1 MLKTKTYKRIVRIIC
16 IVLLLLL
23 VVAMFMLL
31 KVMGNYLELRS
42 IDEIWPEGENIIHQY
57 MLVFFA
63 VASVVFFIRMVW
75 LEAKCEKLKFKL
87 KTGDSKQDKKE
98 NEPEEE
104 QEEPKVQ
111 EEKTPV
117 IVKKSFKEPKSSK
130 EQKAL
135 TKKVKALEAWK
146 VIVRTIHPDIDES
159 VAQYFKENPVFDPS
173 IIKDI

>member
-1 MLKTKTYKRIVRIIC
+1 MLKTKMYKRIVRIIC

-42 IDEIWPEGENIIHQY
+42 IDEIWPEGENVIHQC

-87 KTGDSKQDKKE
+87 KTGDSKQNMQE
-98 NEPEEE
+98 NEVAEEE
-104 QEEPKVQ
+104 TEIQ

-117 IVKKSFKEPKSSK
+117 TVKKSFKEPKSSK
-130 EQKAL
+130 QQKAL

>member
-42 IDEIWPEGENIIHQY
+42 IDEIWPEGENVIHQC

-87 KTGDSKQDKKE
+87 KTGDSKQNMQE
-98 NEPEEE
+98 NEVAEEE
-104 QEEPKVQ
+104 TEIQ

-130 EQKAL
+130 QQKAL